1 MIPTIARLT
10 FATLF
15 GHRRGLLLFVLP
27 GVLLALA
34 VLMRLTV
41 DDTARVSLALLQQL
55 GLAVILPLVAL
66 LAGTGAIASELDDG
80 SIVYLLSKPIKRHT
94 IVLTKAVIAVGC
106 ILVLGA
112 LPIVLTGLILDPSG
126 WRIAVG
132 FGAGALLAGVAYTA
146 VFMALSV
153 MTGHAVTIGL
163 FYALLWEGVM
173 GQYVNG
179 AKALSVQ
186 QWALAVIEKVADGNG
201 VESAVGLPAGL
212 IALLAVAVLGL
223 TLAVSRL
230 RSLTLSSAE

>member
-1 MIPTIARLT
+1 
-10 FATLF
+10 
-15 GHRRGLLLFVLP
+15 
-27 GVLLALA
+27 
-34 VLMRLTV
+34 
-41 DDTARVSLALLQQL
+41 
-55 GLAVILPLVAL
+55 
-66 LAGTGAIASELDDG
+66 
-80 SIVYLLSKPIKRHT
+80 
-94 IVLTKAVIAVGC
+94 
-106 ILVLGA
+106 
-112 LPIVLTGLILDPSG
+112 
-126 WRIAVG
+126 
-132 FGAGALLAGVAYTA
+132 
-146 VFMALSV
+146 V

-212 IALLAVAVLGL
+212 IALLAVTVLGL